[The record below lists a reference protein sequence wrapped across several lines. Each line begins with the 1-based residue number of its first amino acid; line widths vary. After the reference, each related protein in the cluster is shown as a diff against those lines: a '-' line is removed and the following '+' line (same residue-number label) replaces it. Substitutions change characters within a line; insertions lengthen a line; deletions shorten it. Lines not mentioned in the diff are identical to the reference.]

1 MTIREAVEL
10 VLQSAALAAGET
22 NGEVPLGNICVLD
35 MGEPV
40 KIIDLARQM
49 IRLTGLRPDKDVG
62 IEITGRRPGEKLFE
76 EVFHSGEPL
85 VASGCA
91 GILLAA
97 PRPAD
102 ANAIEHGI
110 ASLQSACA
118 CLDRAGALM
127 VLRELIPE
135 FSNVLDDGLISAT
148 D

>member
-22 NGEVPLGNICVLD
+22 SGEVPLGNICVLD

-49 IRLTGLRPDKDVG
+49 IRLTGLRPDKDVA
-62 IEITGRRPGEKLFE
+62 IEITGRRPGEKIFE
-76 EVFHSGEPL
+76 EIFHSGESL

-102 ANAIEHGI
+102 ANAIEHGV
-110 ASLQSACA
+110 ANLRSACA
-118 CLDRAGALM
+118 CLDRAGALI
-127 VLRELIPE
+127 VLRDLIPE
-135 FSNVLDDGLISAT
+135 FTGVIDDGLTTAT